1 LIAIP
6 TSGTNEYFFFKNQ
19 YSHLLDNDV
28 ISVKV
33 EMTFHEG
40 GHGKVPTK
48 HAMEYSNGQKLG

>member
-1 LIAIP
+1 
-6 TSGTNEYFFFKNQ
+6 
-19 YSHLLDNDV
+19 LDNDV